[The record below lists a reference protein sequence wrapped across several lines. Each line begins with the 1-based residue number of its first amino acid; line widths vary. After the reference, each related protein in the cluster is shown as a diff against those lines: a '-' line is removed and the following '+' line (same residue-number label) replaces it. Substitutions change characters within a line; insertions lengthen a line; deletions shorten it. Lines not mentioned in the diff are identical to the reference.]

1 VRIVG
6 TAEARRLNRRYR
18 GEDHATNVLSFPY
31 ALSRSLVHG
40 DIVLCGPVIAREAR
54 DQGKP
59 LEAHFAHLI
68 IHATLHLQGHDHVR
82 RRDAERMEAVEKKL
96 LAKLG
101 YPDPY
106 GVTG

>member
-1 VRIVG
+1 
-6 TAEARRLNRRYR
+6 
-18 GEDHATNVLSFPY
+18 
-31 ALSRSLVHG
+31 LVQG

-54 DQGKP
+54 DQGKA
-59 LEAHFAHLI
+59 LDAHFAHLI

-82 RRDAERMEAVEKKL
+82 HRDAERMEAVEKRL

-106 GVTG
+106 SVTG